1 MSISLRA
8 VALRKLLACGLPA
21 DRARAALKG
30 INPAM
35 VILNPGR
42 HAADYFIVSDE
53 AFWGGLLS
61 SIMG

>member
-30 INPAM
+30 NNPAM

-53 AFWGGLLS
+53 AFWGNLLAP
-61 SIMG
+61 IVG